1 MCKVI
6 NFNEY
11 RGNKKTQERKQ
22 ITKKTVTDRKLRVQ
36 ELVTKEWLG
45 EYMQKGWG
53 LSKLVFR
60 IIEQYGYIRCRDG
73 KKYVFEEIRRD
84 VKYHEMYPEVENKR
98 LKAPL
103 WVKVSGEWYF
113 VELCTDTASGNAFI
127 NKLAELGNY
136 GVKGFRVDLY
146 GLKTQELKRMLES
159 NDLKEAIGKIN
170 DFYYDNKWIEKTSS
184 TCRAS
189 VTFGSEKNRRDCP
202 VWSCSQGRPRPA
214 GMCGEMKSQ
223 ARSRTLGQSVPK
235 WPGLEKLWIRYW
247 SRPTPA
253 VAGIGRSD
261 EKAPPPC
268 ASPCDGIRGGAGP
281 HSRTHGRGGHPQYG
295 GLYAENG
302 PQRLCAPC

>member
-11 RGNKKTQERKQ
+11 RGNKKTKERKQ

-170 DFYYDNKWIEKTSS
+170 DFYYDNKLIEKTSS

-189 VTFGSEKNRRDCP
+189 VTFGSEKNRRDCTYKLLEQTYHYAIVEGTELETGNKHLVLLYDEYEP
-202 VWSCSQGRPRPA
+202 KEYAKYFNGKYGKTGIPR
-214 GMCGEMKSQ
+214 
-223 ARSRTLGQSVPK
+223 
-235 WPGLEKLWIRYW
+235 
-247 SRPTPA
+247 
-253 VAGIGRSD
+253 
-261 EKAPPPC
+261 
-268 ASPCDGIRGGAGP
+268 
-281 HSRTHGRGGHPQYG
+281 
-295 GLYAENG
+295 LYAKWSK
-302 PQRLCAPC
+302 RLDDNWWLCMGRRSTLQKRLVVD